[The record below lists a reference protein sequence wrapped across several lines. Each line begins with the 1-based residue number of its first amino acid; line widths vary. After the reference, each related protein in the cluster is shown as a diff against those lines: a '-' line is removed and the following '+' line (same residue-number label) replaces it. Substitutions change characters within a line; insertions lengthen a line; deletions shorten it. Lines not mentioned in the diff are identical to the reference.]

1 MLQSHGEKN
10 QAYGNENS
18 NMSSQQE
25 TEVVEAQ
32 NQKGDENVIKTN
44 QTQILDAQTKI
55 IDEKKDKDKEKSGV
69 GRSSS
74 YFQAVDLPEDEIKDL
89 DVVNEEAKV
98 SVVSNKKPSLRK
110 SLTLTV
116 QKTSRR

>member
-10 QAYGNENS
+10 QAYGE

-25 TEVVEAQ
+25 TEVVE
-32 NQKGDENVIKTN
+32 NQKDDENVIKTN
-44 QTQILDAQTKI
+44 QTQILDARTKI
-55 IDEKKDKDKEKSGV
+55 IDIKKKDDKEKSGV
-69 GRSSS
+69 GRSAS
-74 YFQAVDLPEDEIKDL
+74 YFQAVDLPEDEIK

-116 QKTSRR
+116 QKTSSR